1 VFRLNLGLP
10 AFVAPLPGFGK
21 PGQTVSILGNGLKH
35 TTSVAFNGITARF
48 SATSNSSINAIVP
61 SGATSGPIVVTTST
75 GTFTSK
81 SFQVLP

>member
-1 VFRLNLGLP
+1 MNLRLP

-21 PGQTVSILGNGLKH
+21 VGQTVSILGNNLKS
-35 TTSVAFNGITARF
+35 TSSVTFNGVTARF
-48 SATSNSSINAIVP
+48 TASSSSLNAQVP
-61 SGATSGPIVVTTST
+61 AGATSGPIVVTTPA

>member
-1 VFRLNLGLP
+1 VFRLNLGLA

-35 TTSVAFNGITARF
+35 TTSVTFSGITARF